1 MVAAKWF
8 SEWYAFFG
16 GEEMDV
22 SRDDAATIWEAATR
36 AVEARQT
43 QTNTGSPKLPGWED
57 VSNEIRRHRTYTHP
71 GAELVDLG
79 IAKIVYDFIARQLR
93 ADA

>member
-1 MVAAKWF
+1 MRVCNENHSAVVVFENNSCPLCAMLDAYGKPRDVA
-8 SEWYAFFG
+8 ELG
-16 GEEMDV
+16 
-22 SRDDAATIWEAATR
+22 TTP
-36 AVEARQT
+36 
-43 QTNTGSPKLPGWED
+43 NTGSPKLPGWED

>member
-1 MVAAKWF
+1 MQIENENVACVLC
-8 SEWYAFFG
+8 
-16 GEEMDV
+16 MDMAL
-22 SRDDAATIWEAATR
+22 RDYKEKER
-36 AVEARQT
+36 ASQPVELSTTAP
-43 QTNTGSPKLPGWED
+43 NTGSPKLPGWED

>member
-1 MVAAKWF
+1 MQCPAIGSCLIEEFCGTYYQQGVPPCASKLEEVAPSA
-8 SEWYAFFG
+8 SA
-16 GEEMDV
+16 
-22 SRDDAATIWEAATR
+22 
-36 AVEARQT
+36 
-43 QTNTGSPKLPGWED
+43 NTGSPKLPGWED